1 MKNNIKTTQ
10 EQDLAIG
17 TDLFHLFQEGE
28 SYNLGFAIA
37 LLKHTLK
44 KNKVLDTE
52 GKAIDVTLDMFKKF
66 GIIGH
71 ASTFVSDSGKEKPIF
86 CITKTFMVMHS
97 PDWLN
102 KDQ

>member
-44 KNKVLDTE
+44 KNKVFDTE
-52 GKAIDVTLDMFKKF
+52 GKAINVTIDMFQKF
-66 GIIGH
+66 GIFGH
-71 ASTFVSDSGKEKPIF
+71 ASTFVSDTGKEKPIF
-86 CITKTFMVMHS
+86 CITKTAIAVNS
-97 PDWLN
+97 PDWLK